1 MMGERIINGHE
12 PNFNNLPPKPTEM
25 TSEDRKAIVEALEA
39 IASALSFAE
48 SDMPIVMS
56 DRIIALHVAIG
67 KLKENGDCD
76 D

>member
-1 MMGERIINGHE
+1 
-12 PNFNNLPPKPTEM
+12 M

-48 SDMPIVMS
+48 SDMPMVMS
-56 DRIIALHVAIG
+56 DRLNALHVAID
-67 KLKENGDCD
+67 KLKEVRD

>member
-1 MMGERIINGHE
+1 MMGERI
-12 PNFNNLPPKPTEM
+12 M

-67 KLKENGDCD
+67 KLKESGDCD